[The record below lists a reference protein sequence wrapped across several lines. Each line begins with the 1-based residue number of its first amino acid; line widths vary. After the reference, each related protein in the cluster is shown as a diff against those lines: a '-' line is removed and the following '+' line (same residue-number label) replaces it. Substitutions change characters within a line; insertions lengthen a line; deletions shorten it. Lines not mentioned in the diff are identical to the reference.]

1 VAGGLEDGGEDTAAH
16 EMISGYKMPEYSCQA
31 LNTIKNGFRPA
42 FQLDKTQLGAAIIA
56 FSLLTIASPFA
67 LAKAVTSPAQFIGA
81 ITAVDLFY
89 GIVFL
94 VMGIAVFFVK
104 EEREAS
110 SA

>member
-1 VAGGLEDGGEDTAAH
+1 MYL
-16 EMISGYKMPEYSCQA
+16 YSCQG
-31 LNTIKNGFRPA
+31 LNRIENGFRLA

-56 FSLLTIASPFA
+56 FSLLTIVSPFG
-67 LAKAVTSPAQFIGA
+67 LAKTVTTPSQFIGA

-104 EEREAS
+104 EEREVSTA
-110 SA
+110 